1 MDFNQ
6 GFAIMHDRCVCTP
19 PSGREDCS
27 QVQTAGGT
35 PDYINIT
42 APPQQLRQLGEVRR
56 QPPRLVP
63 GEQLGRRAPTGF
75 LLEIKIRERLPG
87 GVAD

>member
-56 QPPRLVP
+56 HAAGLVTVSRLV
-63 GEQLGRRAPTGF
+63 GELRCGSS
-75 LLEIKIRERLPG
+75 LK
-87 GVAD
+87 